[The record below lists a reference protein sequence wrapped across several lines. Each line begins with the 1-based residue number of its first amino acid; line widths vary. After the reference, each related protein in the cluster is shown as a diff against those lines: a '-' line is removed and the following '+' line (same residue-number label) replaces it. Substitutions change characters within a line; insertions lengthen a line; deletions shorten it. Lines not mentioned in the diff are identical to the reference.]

1 MLNYGIKL
9 KSWKTIEELCYET
22 EDSSLGQDSI
32 AFDKE
37 VLKQHGFFDDGV
49 RLVDVLFDSE
59 DSFYAYKVQS
69 NTGAKTYIHLDW
81 IASFNGSPT
90 IAHKIVEDTLL
101 IVSRKY
107 VFNKNTGELLE
118 KSTMPL
124 CDCGALGT
132 ITMHDGGLLCSK
144 CNDELTMPKNYSYKP
159 DTFEFIGDQLSADK
173 DTPVWYGL
181 EVEVATDKTKL
192 GKYMYEH
199 RHGVYLKSDGSIEGA
214 GHRVEIVSMPHS
226 FNALMHK
233 DSWLSKIDALPTA
246 NTKANGCHVHISR
259 TAFKDDKHYALFYF
273 LLHKMNKIA
282 TKVGGRE
289 LTNYCQLKPSGKV
302 HNKTKDGI
310 GDGSRQVYLNE
321 RNKDTVEARFF
332 KSTTNVT
339 NLRAYVQ
346 LLESMIKYTR
356 YHATTVTSK
365 GWFEYT
371 TKKSKKYAELLS
383 VLGDIDISSLDHY
396 ITYKEPT
403 IIVKQFE
410 DCTMKDLINMV
421 KIEVRGDNLQ
431 YTFSALYNN
440 NGTPC
445 LELRNVRGSL
455 DNHPTLE
462 IANVTI
468 EEE

>member
-9 KSWKTIEELCYET
+9 KNWKDIKELCYET
-22 EDSSLGQDSI
+22 EDGRIGQDSI
-32 AFDKE
+32 AFDSE
-37 VLKQHGFFDDGV
+37 VLKAHGFFDDGV
-49 RLVDVLFDSE
+49 KLVDTFVDNDDDL
-59 DSFYAYKVQS
+59 YAYKVQS
-69 NTGAKTYIHLDW
+69 TTGAKTYIHLDW
-81 IASFNGSPT
+81 IASFNNSPT
-90 IAHKIVEDTLL
+90 IGHKRVDDTLL

-132 ITMHDGGLLCSK
+132 ITMHDGGLICSE
-144 CNDELTMPKNYSYKP
+144 CNDALTKPRNYSYKP
-159 DTFEFIGDQLSADK
+159 DTFEFIGNQLSADK

-181 EVEVATDKTKL
+181 EIEVATDKTKL

-199 RHGVYLKSDGSIEGA
+199 REGVYIKSDGSIQGD

-226 FNALMHK
+226 FSALMHK
-233 DSWLSKIDALPTA
+233 DSWLSKVDALPTVD
-246 NTKANGCHVHISR
+246 TKDNGCHVHISR
-259 TAFKDDKHYALFYF
+259 TAFKDDKHYSLFYF

-289 LTNYCQLKPSGKV
+289 LTTYCQLKPSGKV
-302 HNKTKDGI
+302 HNKTKDGL

-321 RNKDTVEARFF
+321 RNSDTVEARFF

-410 DCTMKDLINMV
+410 DCTMKDLINMA

-431 YTFSALYNN
+431 YTFSVLYTS

-445 LELRNVRGSL
+445 LEVRDERGNNQHYSII
-455 DNHPTLE
+455 DITS
-462 IANVTI
+462 ITI